1 MIAFRFHFVLVFFN
15 GGLVCHFQNYLSI
28 ENFGDPFLLVILG
41 GETLASIKLRIQ
53 EKLQVTN
60 EEFSKVSMLN

>member
-15 GGLVCHFQNYLSI
+15 GGLVCHFQ
-28 ENFGDPFLLVILG
+28 NFGDPFLLVILG